1 MGARRLVVESASLSL
16 PAIAVHGGAGTWRL
30 LEERGEEVRRP
41 VHAALAGALEA
52 GWDVL
57 SRGGD
62 ALSAVVEAVA
72 LMEDSGLFNA
82 GRGSVPTTAGA
93 VEADASVMDGATRR
107 FGGVCATTWPAN
119 PVRAAL
125 AVSGLGGGPAPVLLA
140 GAGADEVA
148 MQAGLAPM
156 PFLGRKVVPSGTPPS
171 TPPSTPPDATTG
183 TVGAVAVGPSG
194 GLAAA
199 TSTGGLAGQ
208 RPGRVGDSAVAG
220 AGTWA
225 DETVAVSATG
235 TGEAFILA
243 GFARRVAWSL
253 RGGSGLEASLV
264 AAIDA
269 VVEWGGTGGTIAI
282 TPGGRL
288 SMVFMTPAM
297 ARGWRAG
304 EGSSIEI

>member
-1 MGARRLVVESASLSL
+1 MVARRLVVESANLSV
-16 PAIAVHGGAGTWRL
+16 PAIAVHGGAGAWRL
-30 LEERGEEVRRP
+30 LEEGGDEVRRL
-41 VHAALAGALEA
+41 VNAAMAEALAA

-62 ALSAVVEAVA
+62 ALHAVVEAVA

-82 GRGSVPTTAGA
+82 GRGSVPTTAGT
-93 VEADASVMDGATRR
+93 VEADASVMDGATKS

-125 AVSGLGGGPAPVLLA
+125 AVAALGGRPAPVLLA

-148 MQAGLAPM
+148 REAGLAPM
-156 PFLGRKVVPSGTPPS
+156 TSLGSKLVPPSAPNAPNAAPSGS
-171 TPPSTPPDATTG
+171 TG

-225 DETVAVSATG
+225 DERVAVSGTG

-253 RGGSGLEASLV
+253 REGSGLEPSLV

-269 VVEWGGTGGTIAI
+269 VVEWGGTGGALAM
-282 TPGGRL
+282 TPGGKFCT
-288 SMVFMTPAM
+288 VFTTPAM

-304 EGSSIEI
+304 EGTSIEI